1 MQTHTLVVVARCR
14 LEFSVAMSLNFTDIL
29 ATYTCFIVS
38 MYPPVVKVTKQSH
51 RILFF
56 HLLTFS
62 LLAAMHYCDLCVTSR
77 YELQRGVSTTSS
89 QLDETEQPSVGTTDL
104 EDGDMSHKEVGCLA
118 NSSSM

>member
-1 MQTHTLVVVARCR
+1 
-14 LEFSVAMSLNFTDIL
+14 
-29 ATYTCFIVS
+29 
-38 MYPPVVKVTKQSH
+38 
-51 RILFF
+51 
-56 HLLTFS
+56 
-62 LLAAMHYCDLCVTSR
+62 MHYCDLCVTSR